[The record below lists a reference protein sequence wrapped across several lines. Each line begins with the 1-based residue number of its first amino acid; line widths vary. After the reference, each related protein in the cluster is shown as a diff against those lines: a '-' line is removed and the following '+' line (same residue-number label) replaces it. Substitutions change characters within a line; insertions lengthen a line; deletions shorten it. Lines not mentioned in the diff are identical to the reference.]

1 MASLPTILLI
11 LAALSMGATVIA
23 GLIAF
28 RSQRE
33 ATSAIFP
40 IVREEEI
47 NRARRARVSIFVWI
61 AITALFIGGWLASLR
76 LATPVQPPE
85 ELAAAPVPVS
95 PTNVVE
101 AVTAPEEQPTDTPT
115 PVPIVE
121 PSFTATSA
129 PTVVE
134 EPTATST
141 SLPTATAT
149 PAPPTATPTPT
160 STPTP
165 EPTSTPTETATPVP
179 PTETPIAPVTP
190 PTPTPGNAAVSPL
203 ATPTVNTDAV
213 AAAVTSSRTPAPV
226 DVRVGPIEFS
236 LEITDDLE
244 AINPDDLFP
253 QNTDR
258 IFAVFPFSGMEEGLP
273 FKVLWFKDG
282 VEFAREEGGWEWGA
296 AARSF
301 TFVRPQG
308 EGLYKLELWVNDTV
322 VATKI
327 FEIEDG

>member
-47 NRARRARVSIFVWI
+47 NRARRARISIFVWI

-95 PTNVVE
+95 PTDVVE

-149 PAPPTATPTPT
+149 PAPPTATPTPST
-160 STPTP
+160 TPSVTPSWTPTF
-165 EPTSTPTETATPVP
+165 TASPTPVF
-179 PTETPIAPVTP
+179 AVV
-190 PTPTPGNAAVSPL
+190 NAAEGGGAILRAEPGFGTDQITSVL
-203 ATPTVNTDAV
+203 NGTTVQIIDKKPVEANNVFWLNVRIPDGRQGWMLETTLLV
-213 AAAVTSSRTPAPV
+213 ATPAP
-226 DVRVGPIEFS
+226 
-236 LEITDDLE
+236 
-244 AINPDDLFP
+244 N
-253 QNTDR
+253 
-258 IFAVFPFSGMEEGLP
+258 
-273 FKVLWFKDG
+273 W
-282 VEFAREEGGWEWGA
+282 
-296 AARSF
+296 
-301 TFVRPQG
+301 
-308 EGLYKLELWVNDTV
+308 
-322 VATKI
+322 
-327 FEIEDG
+327 